1 MNPELTLGIK
11 EAIDL
16 LLLLTGLGA
25 GVVGFLLGYLTKNFL
40 IDKKL
45 RRLEEALEKETG
57 KVLDDHFSEL
67 Y

>member
-1 MNPELTLGIK
+1 MNPELVVVAESAK
-11 EAIDL
+11 F

-57 KVLDDHFSEL
+57 KVLDDYFSEL